1 MAVSD
6 LATLEELKSYLGI
19 KQDTEDDFLSKLIKA
34 STAYLLGQM
43 NRQEGLDHDYQFTKG
58 LPEVPEDIR
67 FACLELAALRY
78 KEKSRLGEI
87 SKTIAQQTVSYS
99 QKDLSE
105 YGRSVVNQYK
115 RVTP

>member
-1 MAVSD
+1 MAASD
-6 LATLEELKSYLGI
+6 LATLEELKTYLGL
-19 KQDTEDDFLSKLIKA
+19 KKDDEDDFLSNLIKA

-58 LPEVPEDIR
+58 LSEVPEDIR

-87 SKTIAQQTVSYS
+87 SKAIAQQTVSYS